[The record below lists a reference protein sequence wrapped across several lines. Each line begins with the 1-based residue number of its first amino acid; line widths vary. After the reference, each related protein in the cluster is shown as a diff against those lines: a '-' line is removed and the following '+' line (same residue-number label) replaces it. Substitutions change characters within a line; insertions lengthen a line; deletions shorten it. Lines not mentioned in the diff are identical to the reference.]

1 MRIQSGYW
9 WAISIRQEDDRPEI
23 IDVGSYSFG
32 QMANRVGDADPFDL
46 IEFELLQWLDA
57 SLWPTEGAVDPST
70 VREGYWWALDPAEN
84 AYQIVLVGKDRAV
97 RTFNGDFDSCLDEFE
112 FLMPLDLIPTARSD
126 H

>member
-1 MRIQSGYW
+1 
-9 WAISIRQEDDRPEI
+9 
-23 IDVGSYSFG
+23 
-32 QMANRVGDADPFDL
+32 MANRVGDADPFDL

>member
-57 SLWPTEGAVDPST
+57 SLWPMEGAVDPST
-70 VREGYWWALDPAEN
+70 VREGYWWALDRQRTHIRSSWWAKIEQFEPSMA
-84 AYQIVLVGKDRAV
+84 ISIAV
-97 RTFNGDFDSCLDEFE
+97 WTSSNF
-112 FLMPLDLIPTARSD
+112 
-126 H
+126 